1 MAKIKFYLDGR
12 NRKEASPAALKI
24 RISHRDTT
32 SYFNLNIPLLPGQ
45 WNEKTSK
52 VVNHDDRVF
61 LNTIIKS
68 KWSIIE
74 NVILKLVASGEIDNC
89 TANDIRDRAIAIDNP
104 FPVVKEK
111 KEPKIDQK
119 RLFAHKLLSFAET
132 RRAEG
137 TRSSY
142 RQTYIR
148 LKEFD
153 PEIDIRTF
161 EDINKDYMLRLDN
174 FLAKTN
180 GINAR
185 NVYYRN
191 IRAVFN
197 DAIDDELTT
206 NYPFRKFKIK
216 NEPTKKRSLTVEQL
230 RILRDFPCE
239 EYQIKYRDIFMLMV
253 YLLGVNAVDLFNAPK
268 ESITNGRF
276 EYRRAKTGKFYSIKV
291 EPEAYEIIE
300 RYKGTKYLLDVLD
313 DGKSYKDYLHRMG
326 EALKEIGPMK
336 RVGRGGKKIRKPLF
350 PDISQ
355 YWCRHTWATLC
366 ADIDI
371 PKETIAAGLG
381 HDMGNSTTAIY
392 INYNIRKVD
401 EANRKLIDYISGKE
415 DV

>member
-1 MAKIKFYLDGR
+1 MANIKFYLDGR
-12 NRKEASPAALKI
+12 NRKDGSPAALKI

-32 SYFNLNIPLLPGQ
+32 SYFNLNIALHPGQ

-52 VVNHDDRVF
+52 VVNRDDCRF
-61 LNTIIKS
+61 LNSIIKS
-68 KWSIIE
+68 KVSIVE
-74 NVILKLVASGEIDNC
+74 NTIFKLNATGELYNC
-89 TANDIRDRAIAIDNP
+89 TATYIRDKSIEADCP
-104 FPVVKEK
+104 EEVQK
-111 KEPKIDQK
+111 KEPKTDK
-119 RLFAHKLLSFAET
+119 RKMFAHKLLSFAET

-153 PEIDIRTF
+153 PDIDKRTF
-161 EDINKDYMLRLDN
+161 EDITKDYMLRFDA

-197 DAIDDELTT
+197 DAIDDDLTT

-230 RILRDFPCE
+230 RTLRDFPCE

-253 YLLGVNAVDLFNAPK
+253 YLLGVNAVDLFNASK
-268 ESITNGRF
+268 ESIVNGRF
-276 EYRRAKTGKFYSIKV
+276 EYRRAKTGKFYSVKV
-291 EPEAYEIIE
+291 EPEALEIIE
-300 RYKGTKYLLDVLD
+300 RYKGKKYLLNILD
-313 DGKSYKDYLHRMG
+313 DGKNYKDYLHRMG
-326 EALKEIGPMK
+326 EALKDIGPMK
-336 RVGRGGKKIRKPLF
+336 RVGRGGKKVRKPLF

-366 ADIDI
+366 SEIDI

-401 EANRKLIDYISGKE
+401 EANRKLIDYISNKE
-415 DV
+415 GA